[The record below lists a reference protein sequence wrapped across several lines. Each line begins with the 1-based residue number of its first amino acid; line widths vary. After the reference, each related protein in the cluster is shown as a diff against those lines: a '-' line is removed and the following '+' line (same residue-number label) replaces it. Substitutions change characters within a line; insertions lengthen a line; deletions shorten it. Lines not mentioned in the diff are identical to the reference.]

1 MDTQDTKQKEKKENV
16 LKKNSAMQE
25 WKSCNRES
33 VYIKL
38 GRGGRDAKSDLR
50 LFMKISDK
58 KMSKKGS
65 F

>member
-1 MDTQDTKQKEKKENV
+1 MDTQDTKLKEKKENV

-38 GRGGRDAKSDLR
+38 GDGGRC
-50 LFMKISDK
+50 KIK
-58 KMSKKGS
+58 FKTFHENFRQKNE
-65 F
+65 